1 MNFFFHN
8 MRFALI
14 VSGLLGT
21 GVCCAQTEAQTQ
33 AQPEWPKTII
43 TASGMVINLYSPQVL
58 SYSGDVVKSRS
69 VISVTDAASEDPVFG
84 VAWTTITVIPDTA
97 GKQLEI
103 RSANVDQL
111 RIPDDTDRSDND
123 FISAAMEMYIPW
135 VVKRIP
141 AGVVQQSLE
150 LGKQEKELAVDTGAA
165 PVKILF
171 ATRPTALVLSDG
183 EPRLEWN
190 ERWGMDAVVN
200 TRNVIVKDTAGKYYL
215 YGGMRWYVAAA
226 ATGPYTALRGSRGR
240 KLRKIAKDLKLAAW
254 ENGTRM
260 DVWDP
265 PVETILV
272 RTEPALLVELDGK
285 QKFKAIPGTSL
296 SYIENDPENIYL
308 DGSTPFYYVPI
319 GNQWYGTR
327 DLRDSLGWSAVAPA
341 QLPADLLVAIDDPG
355 SLKKASAV
363 AKKQAENT
371 ATREARL
378 DEEVPQV
385 ARIDR
390 NATTTV
396 DYTGAPRFKPIRGT
410 SLEYATNTC
419 SIVIND
425 HGVYY
430 ALDNGVWFV
439 AGSPL
444 GVWRVSDVRPVG
456 VDLIP
461 LRYPVYRA
469 KFVYV
474 YQTAPAYVYEG
485 YLPGYD
491 AGLPD
496 GCAMVETYDPDWM
509 DVAWGYDLD
518 FVFGWGGGLYNGY
531 YRFDKRNRYYGHMLY
546 NVKRP
551 GWSGKSEG
559 PGGKGGGAKDGGTG
573 NGVRS
578 GWVVKGV
585 RPHPPGGWGQ
595 RTHGFDHYIGVVYTA
610 PESARVSWTS
620 GGGTR
625 TGGVLRGL
633 PSSGGSGYA
642 RSGGVGRGGY
652 SGSGGSRGG
661 YVSGGSRGG
670 YASGG
675 SRGGYASGGSRGGYA
690 SGGGS
695 AHVSAGGGSSGGGGG
710 SVHVSSGGGGGGGGG
725 SVGGGAGH
733 H

>member
-1 MNFFFHN
+1 MNSFSN
-8 MRFALI
+8 KIAYALV
-14 VSGLLGT
+14 VSGLLGV
-21 GVCCAQTEAQTQ
+21 GVCRAQ
-33 AQPEWPKTII
+33 AQVQAQAEWPKTIT
-43 TASGMVINLYSPQVL
+43 TASGAIINLYQPEVL
-58 SYSGDVVKSRS
+58 SYSGAIVKSRS
-69 VISVTDAASEDPVFG
+69 VISVIDAGSEDPVFG
-84 VAWTTITVIPDTA
+84 VAWTTVTVTPDSG
-97 GKQLEI
+97 GKQLVI
-103 RSANVDQL
+103 RSVNVDQL
-111 RIPDDTDRSDND
+111 RIPDDTDRSDNN

-135 VVKRIP
+135 VVRSFP
-141 AGVVQQSLE
+141 AGEVQQSLE
-150 LGKQEKELAVDTGAA
+150 LGKQEKELALDTGVA

-171 ATRPTALVLSDG
+171 ATKPTALVLIDG

-190 ERWGMDAVVN
+190 ERWEMDAVVN
-200 TRNVIVKDTAGKYYL
+200 TRNVIVRDTGGKYYL
-215 YGGMRWYVAAA
+215 YGGMRWYVAPA
-226 ATGPYTALRGSRGR
+226 ATGRYKALRRSQGR
-240 KLRKIAKDLKLAAW
+240 KLRKIANDLKLASW
-254 ENGTRM
+254 ENGVPM

-265 PVETILV
+265 PVEKILV
-272 RTEPALLVELDGK
+272 RTEPALLVELEGQ
-285 QKFKAIPGTSL
+285 QKFKTIPGTSL
-296 SYIENDPENIYL
+296 SYIANDPEDIYL
-308 DGSTPFYYVPI
+308 DRNTQFYYVPI

-327 DLRDSLGWSAVAPA
+327 DLKDSLGWSAVARA
-341 QLPADLLVAIDDPG
+341 QLPADLLITLDEPG
-355 SLKKASAV
+355 SMKKASAA
-363 AKKQAENT
+363 AKKVAENT
-371 ATREARL
+371 ATKEARL
-378 DEEVPQV
+378 DEDVPQV

-390 NATTTV
+390 AATTTV
-396 DYTGAPRFKPIRGT
+396 DYTGAPRFRPIRGT

-469 KFVYV
+469 KFVYI

-509 DVAWGYDLD
+509 DGAWGYDLD
-518 FVFGWGGGLYNGY
+518 FVFGWGGGRFNGY

-551 GWSGKSEG
+551 GWASKSEG
-559 PGGKGGGAKDGGTG
+559 PGGKG
-573 NGVRS
+573 VRS
-578 GWVVKGV
+578 GWTVKSGP

-595 RTHGFDHYIGVVYTA
+595 RTHGFDHYIGVAYTA
-610 PESARVSWTS
+610 TGSARGSNSS

-625 TGGVLRGL
+625 TGGVLHGM

-642 RSGGVGRGGY
+642 RGE
-652 SGSGGSRGG
+652 
-661 YVSGGSRGG
+661 YVSGGSHGG
-670 YASGG
+670 YVGGGGG
-675 SRGGYASGGSRGGYA
+675 SHGGYVGG
-690 SGGGS
+690 GGGS
-695 AHVSAGGGSSGGGGG
+695 AHVSAGGGSSA
-710 SVHVSSGGGGGGGGG
+710 HVSSGGGGGGG
-725 SVGGGAGH
+725 SVGGGGGH

>member
-1 MNFFFHN
+1 MNAGMTPSLGSLLPIKN
-8 MRFALI
+8 TCMNSFANKIACALV
-14 VSGLLGT
+14 VSGLLGV
-21 GVCCAQTEAQTQ
+21 GVCRAQA
-33 AQPEWPKTII
+33 EWPKTIT
-43 TASGMVINLYSPQVL
+43 TASGAIINLYQPQVL

-69 VISVTDAASEDPVFG
+69 VISVTDAGSEDPVFG
-84 VAWTTITVIPDTA
+84 VAWTTVTVTPDPD

-103 RSANVDQL
+103 RSVNVDQL
-111 RIPDDTDRSDND
+111 RIPDDTDRSDNN

-135 VVKRIP
+135 TVRSIP
-141 AGVVQQSLE
+141 AGEVQQSLE
-150 LGKQEKELAVDTGAA
+150 LGKQETELALDTGVA

-171 ATRPTALVLSDG
+171 ATKPTALVLIDG
-183 EPRLEWN
+183 EPKLEWN

-200 TRNVIVKDTAGKYYL
+200 TRNVIVKDTGGKYYL

-240 KLRKIAKDLKLAAW
+240 KLRKIANDLKLASW
-254 ENGTRM
+254 ENGARIQY
-260 DVWDP
+260 WDP
-265 PVETILV
+265 PVERILV

-285 QKFKAIPGTSL
+285 QKFKAIPGTSF
-296 SYIENDPENIYL
+296 SYIANDPENIYL
-308 DGSTPFYYVPI
+308 DGSTHSYYVPI

-327 DLRDSLGWSAVAPA
+327 DLRDSLGWSAVARA
-341 QLPADLLVAIDDPG
+341 QLPADLLITIDDPG
-355 SLKKASAV
+355 SMKRVSAV

-378 DEEVPQV
+378 DEDVPQV
-385 ARIDR
+385 VRIDR
-390 NATTTV
+390 EATTTV
-396 DYTGAPRFKPIRGT
+396 DYTGAPRFKPIRGS

-469 KFVYV
+469 KFVYI

-509 DVAWGYDLD
+509 DAAWGYDLD

-551 GWSGKSEG
+551 GWTSKSEG
-559 PGGKGGGAKDGGTG
+559 PGKGDGANGGGAG
-573 NGVRS
+573 NGGRGGWAVMS
-578 GWVVKGV
+578 GP

-595 RTHGFDHYIGVVYTA
+595 RTHGFDHYIGVAYTV
-610 PESARVSWTS
+610 PGSARGSNSS
-620 GGGTR
+620 GGGIR
-625 TGGVLRGL
+625 AGGVLHVT

-642 RSGGVGRGGY
+642 RGGGAGRSGY

-661 YVSGGSRGG
+661 YVSGG
-670 YASGG
+670 
-675 SRGGYASGGSRGGYA
+675 
-690 SGGGS
+690 GGS
-695 AHVSAGGGSSGGGGG
+695 AHVSSGGGSFGGGGG
-710 SVHVSSGGGGGGGGG
+710 VHVSSGGGGGGGG
-725 SVGGGAGH
+725 SVGGGGGH